1 MTNKKDLY
9 QYRIFK
15 TYSMLVRFD
24 GEPHRENVPAPL
36 VGRETFEKWKG
47 RVLGHQVSNVKVFVE
62 YEPTPRT
69 QVSTIQG
76 WSDMTILRK
85 VFNAL
90 AVEKKNRVRKEVTE
104 TANAIKETYM
114 RFSQDTLLDLLDE
127 VDDLQPAV
135 RDFFQRF
142 IDSTDDDIDTT
153 DMLRLLIDQFNSNA
167 NQLRNADAK
176 IKRME
181 NELALASTRSS
192 Q

>member
-1 MTNKKDLY
+1 
-9 QYRIFK
+9 
-15 TYSMLVRFD
+15 
-24 GEPHRENVPAPL
+24 
-36 VGRETFEKWKG
+36 
-47 RVLGHQVSNVKVFVE
+47 
-62 YEPTPRT
+62 
-69 QVSTIQG
+69 
-76 WSDMTILRK
+76 MTILRK